1 MHLVVVVSGSVRI
14 CVKGGRGGGR
24 GREKNNDTEGGKVGG
39 NGRGKGHTLRLKPER
54 RKMRETPMVF
64 TVNSGLSGPPMR
76 PN

>member
-1 MHLVVVVSGSVRI
+1 
-14 CVKGGRGGGR
+14 
-24 GREKNNDTEGGKVGG
+24 
-39 NGRGKGHTLRLKPER
+39 LRLKPER